1 MALCFDDGHRKSQPW
16 NHLECFFLPKKYID
30 DDVQV
35 GDIRG
40 YTDLTEEQQ
49 LQLEDR
55 ILKLKSGE
63 IKKHK
68 SGVKNPQD
76 IQAEDPTKYK
86 PGGYTE

>member
-1 MALCFDDGHRKSQPW
+1 M
-16 NHLECFFLPKKYID
+16 ECFFLPKKYLE

-40 YTDLTEEQQ
+40 YTDLTEQQQ
-49 LQLEDR
+49 LELEDR

-68 SGVKNPQD
+68 SGTKNP
-76 IQAEDPTKYK
+76 
-86 PGGYTE
+86 